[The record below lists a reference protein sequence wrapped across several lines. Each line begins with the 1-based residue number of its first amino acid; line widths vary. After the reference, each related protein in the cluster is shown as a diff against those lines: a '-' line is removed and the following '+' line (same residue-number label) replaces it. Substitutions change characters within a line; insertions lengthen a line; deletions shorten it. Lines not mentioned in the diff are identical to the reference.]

1 MRSMLRV
8 ALLSLLVASTPLV
21 AQQPNDTT
29 HRAGWDW
36 DLSSVLSSRRG
47 FIPVPFAFGDPVVG
61 FGGGL
66 AVVFYRP
73 PPAGKLDTVDM
84 RRPPPSAGIGG
95 VFPRPRAGGLA
106 RRVVWAGHG
115 DRFRYLG
122 IVGGGSAGLN
132 YFGVRDSPLQ
142 HNPLDY
148 TFEPVGTLQRVQ
160 ARVASFPLY
169 VGVEYDYAHTRST
182 FDARDALPVEVPKL
196 EPKIDIGG
204 LGGR

>member
-84 RRPPPSAGIGG
+84 RRPPPSAGLGG
-95 VFPRPRAGGLA
+95 VLYRSERVGLRRRTVSAVA
-106 RRVVWAGHG
+106 RRPVSLSGHHRRRIGRSELLRRARQSAPAQSARLHVRACRNASACAGARRLVPTLRRG
-115 DRFRYLG
+115 R
-122 IVGGGSAGLN
+122 
-132 YFGVRDSPLQ
+132 VRL
-142 HNPLDY
+142 
-148 TFEPVGTLQRVQ
+148 
-160 ARVASFPLY
+160 
-169 VGVEYDYAHTRST
+169 RSHPEHLRR
-182 FDARDALPVEVPKL
+182 A
-196 EPKIDIGG
+196 
-204 LGGR
+204 

>member
-95 VFPRPRAGGLA
+95 FYTGQSAWGFAGGPYPP
-106 RRVVWAGHG
+106 WHG
-115 DRFRYLG
+115 DWVRYRGVLGGGKAELTYLG
-122 IVGGGSAGLN
+122 G
-132 YFGVRDSPLQ
+132 RKSPLQ
-142 HNPLDY
+142 HNPLEY
-148 TFEPVGTLQRVQ
+148 PSEPVATLQRVQ
-160 ARVASFPLY
+160 
-169 VGVEYDYAHTRST
+169 
-182 FDARDALPVEVPKL
+182 
-196 EPKIDIGG
+196 
-204 LGGR
+204 